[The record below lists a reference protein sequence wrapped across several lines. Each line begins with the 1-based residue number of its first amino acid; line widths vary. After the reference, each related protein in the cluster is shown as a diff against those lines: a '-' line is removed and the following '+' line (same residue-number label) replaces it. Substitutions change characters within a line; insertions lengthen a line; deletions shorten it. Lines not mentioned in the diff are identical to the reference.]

1 MHEQTTYVKT
11 PNYEPP
17 LENCY
22 VPSGGNQRKKNLKQI
37 SKRLNHIDQDR
48 TKWSLINTTKP
59 SHSTGSKSEIVDIQ
73 PKGPYMN
80 LVFYIACDPY
90 ALTPAAL
97 HHFKFDTFIITTW
110 M

>member
-1 MHEQTTYVKT
+1 M
-11 PNYEPP
+11 
-17 LENCY
+17 
-22 VPSGGNQRKKNLKQI
+22 
-37 SKRLNHIDQDR
+37 
-48 TKWSLINTTKP
+48 INTTKP
-59 SHSTGSKSEIVDIQ
+59 SHSTGSKSEIVAIQ

-97 HHFKFDTFIITTW
+97 HNFKFDTFIITTW